1 MTRTWGDL
9 SPREVCDVWR
19 ASFQQQKKVLAPH
32 LPVVLAS
39 AELQRRERTVLEL
52 YAGEGL
58 KLREVGASLKGGEV
72 GVSESYVSKLFSRVC
87 EKLCAQLA
95 THRPD
100 TVVALGFRGD
110 VIASLVEH
118 GVYTSAQLSQM
129 TVRDILEL
137 VERAP
142 DSPTH

>member
-1 MTRTWGDL
+1 MIRTFDDL

-39 AELQRRERTVLEL
+39 AELQERERTVLEL

-58 KLREVGASLKGGEV
+58 KLREVGASLKGGEA

-110 VIASLVEH
+110 VIASLVER
-118 GVYTSAQLSQM
+118 GVYSSAQLSQM
-129 TVRDILEL
+129 TVKDILEL
-137 VERAP
+137 VEPGP